1 MEDGEAAPSEIDLAR
16 LELNCAKAS
25 LRLKDATAAS
35 DHARKALQR
44 HAAASNNSVYAN
56 AAAVLG
62 EEQRGM
68 PGVAIAS
75 TSSESEPKGRYSP
88 SPSFA
93 SESCSSR
100 QMAM

>member
-62 EEQRGM
+62 ECLELLL
-68 PGVAIAS
+68 
-75 TSSESEPKGRYSP
+75 
-88 SPSFA
+88 
-93 SESCSSR
+93 
-100 QMAM
+100 